1 MCFFNS
7 GQLLQLCKKDVLVQ
21 GELIMRWITKESDN
35 YIFNYHAESIAEK
48 EIEKIMNM
56 QETNSISL

>member
-1 MCFFNS
+1 
-7 GQLLQLCKKDVLVQ
+7 
-21 GELIMRWITKESDN
+21 MRWITKESDN
-35 YIFNYHAESIAEK
+35 YTFHYYSESIAEK